1 MINLRY
7 HIVSLAAAFLAFGLG
22 ILAGTTVINSQLVE
36 SLEQNTTALR
46 NDLDAV
52 RGNVADL
59 QKQLDVWE
67 RFGRSIEPALLQGR
81 LAGRAVVILADRRVP
96 NELIAR
102 VSEAF
107 TFSNAKR
114 PTRLTLTDKWSLSA
128 PAAIEQLA
136 LALRIQRS
144 RSDEVV
150 GEAAARIGSR
160 LAGSSDARADGDV
173 LRNLEGAGFLDIADL
188 PSTGPFPAA
197 NAIIVVV
204 SSGAPDETPQPEDFF
219 VPMLKVVSVS
229 RIVAAAEPSTADRS
243 RLLAELVRG
252 DGDISRSVCTVD
264 HVDTVAGLLSLVYG
278 LRDLGAGKAATH
290 YGVRGG
296 SSAVAPDVRAA

>member
-22 ILAGTTVINSQLVE
+22 ILAGTTVISDRLVE
-36 SLEQNTTALR
+36 QLQGNTARLQR
-46 NDLDAV
+46 DLDAV
-52 RGNVADL
+52 RGSVADL
-59 QKQLDVWE
+59 QRQLDVWE

-96 NELIAR
+96 GELISR
-102 VSEAF
+102 VNEAL
-107 TFSNAKR
+107 TFANAKR

-136 LALRIQRS
+136 LALRIQGS
-144 RSDEVV
+144 RAEDVV
-150 GEAAARIGSR
+150 TEAAARIGSR
-160 LAGSSDARADGDV
+160 LASSSDARADGDV
-173 LRNLEGAGFLDIADL
+173 LRNLEGAGFLDIDDL
-188 PSTGPFPAA
+188 PATGPFPAA
-197 NAIIVVV
+197 NAIVVV
-204 SSGAPDETPQPEDFF
+204 ISSGARDEMPQPDDFF
-219 VPMLKVVSVS
+219 VPMLKVVSDS
-229 RIVAAAEPSTADRS
+229 RVVAAVEPTTADRS

-252 DGDISRSVCTVD
+252 DGEISRSVSTVD

-278 LRDLGAGKAATH
+278 LRDLGAGEAATH

-296 SSAVAPDVRAA
+296 ASAVAPDVRTA

>member
-22 ILAGTTVINSQLVE
+22 ILAGTTVISDRLVE
-36 SLEQNTTALR
+36 QLQGNTARLQR
-46 NDLDAV
+46 DLDATN
-52 RGNVADL
+52 RTVADL
-59 QKQLDVWE
+59 QKQLDVWD

-81 LAGRAVVILADRRVP
+81 LAGRAVVILSDRRVP
-96 NELIAR
+96 GDLIGR
-102 VSEAF
+102 VSEAL

-114 PTRLTLTDKWSLSA
+114 PTRLTLTDKWSLNA
-128 PAAIEQLA
+128 PASIEQLA
-136 LALRIQRS
+136 LALRIQGS
-144 RSDEVV
+144 RADDVLA
-150 GEAAARIGSR
+150 EAAARIGAR

-173 LRNLEGAGFLDIADL
+173 LRNLEEADFLDIADL
-188 PSTGPFPAA
+188 PAAGPFPAA
-197 NAIIVVV
+197 NAIVVVV
-204 SSGAPDETPQPEDFF
+204 SSGAPDEAPQPDDFF
-219 VPMLKVVSVS
+219 VPMLKAVAIS
-229 RIVAAAEPSTADRS
+229 RVVAAAEPSTADRS

-296 SSAVAPDVRAA
+296 ASAVAPDVRAA